1 MWREKVIEL
10 HGHSI
15 RVKYLD
21 NEMGMSIVI
30 KNPYFWF
37 FTTGRE
43 WNSIIKRLEENIP
56 LRRMPKASIMP
67 KASNMPKASSMPKAG
82 STLGDVVVVECVGG
96 VPSIGVV
103 S

>member
-1 MWREKVIEL
+1 MWKEKVIQL
-10 HGHSI
+10 HGQSI
-15 RVKYLD
+15 QVKYLD

-43 WNSIIKRLEENIP
+43 WNSIVKRLEENIP
-56 LRRMPKASIMP
+56 LRRMPKVN
-67 KASNMPKASSMPKAG
+67 NMAKTND
-82 STLGDVVVVECVGG
+82 TLGDVVVIECVGG
-96 VPSIGVV
+96 VPSIGVR

>member
-10 HGHSI
+10 HGQSI
-15 RVKYLD
+15 WVKYLD

-43 WNSIIKRLEENIP
+43 WTSIVKRLEENIP
-56 LRRMPKASIMP
+56 LRRMPKANHMP
-67 KASNMPKASSMPKAG
+67 KAN
-82 STLGDVVVVECVGG
+82 STLGNVVVVECVGG
-96 VPSIGVV
+96 VPSIGVI

>member
-10 HGHSI
+10 HGQSI
-15 RVKYLD
+15 RVEYLD

-43 WNSIIKRLEENIP
+43 WNSIVKRLEENIP
-56 LRRMPKASIMP
+56 LRRMPKANIMP
-67 KASNMPKASSMPKAG
+67 KANSMPKAG
-82 STLGDVVVVECVGG
+82 STQGDVVVVECVGG